1 MNMWFQTVAQLCKA
15 GGKGAGVGGAHRQG
29 IEIILEWFIVFVGPK
44 RDCVKGEDS
53 ELGH

>member
-29 IEIILEWFIVFVGPK
+29 IEIILEGFIVFCGAE
-44 RDCVKGEDS
+44 KGLRER
-53 ELGH
+53 